1 MSIKLDNIGG
11 MQIFKRTSPVWGIN
25 KFFVKGI
32 FFVSTKILFLLFF
45 LNAAKVSSQTIP
57 TCDKTLTLT
66 TGETLVMSTHSVA
79 NNTTTCIVGD
89 ATNTLSGSMNVQYN
103 ANLILCGPM
112 NITGSISVWP
122 YWTTGYSYGKVYAVD
137 FSLWSGSFAWQQG
150 AGVQK
155 KQLSNSC
162 DFVAGCSPPT
172 AESIGNAQTIC
183 YNGDPIALTS
193 GGDGGATGFEWQDSI
208 DGGTWTTIGGA
219 TSETYDPPSDQTVDI
234 WYRRRGTKCS
244 PTTEYSAYTSAIK
257 ITVNPSVDAGSI
269 GNAQTICYNGDPAT
283 LTSTAAASDGD
294 GSYVYEWFYSTT
306 GGAPWVSI
314 GSSNSETYDPGTLTA
329 DRWYKR
335 AVTSC
340 GETKETSAV
349 KVTVNPSVDAGSIG
363 TAHTTC
369 YNGDPNLL
377 TDETSVS
384 GGDGTY
390 SYNWYW
396 SPNGTG
402 SWTSLG
408 VDASNYDPSSGLTAD
423 RWYKREVSSCGET
436 KETSALKVT
445 ISLLPTV
452 SAVLSSERCGSGTL
466 SLQAFSSS
474 DSIEWFSSSLGGS
487 SIGFGSPWL
496 TPILSSDSI
505 FYAEAVNSD
514 GCRSDIR
521 TAVLAEIH
529 ALPEV
534 NLGNDTSI
542 CTNMNITFDA
552 LVGSS
557 WLWSNGEDSRSI
569 NVDSAATYDVVVT
582 SSEGC
587 IGYDTI
593 VLSLDSLPII
603 NLGRDT
609 SICSVANIVLDAG
622 ASKGDDFLW
631 VPSNEISSSITVNSV
646 NEYSVSVT
654 DGEGCI
660 GRDTI
665 VVGINNNPSVDLGI
679 DRTICFKDSVT
690 FDAGAGFDYLW
701 STGETNQTIT
711 VGSSTN
717 YSVIITDSFA
727 CSDTD
732 SVNLYIDSLPVV
744 ELGNDTSIC
753 ADQTITFD
761 AGGPGYNYKWL
772 PNNESSRTI
781 SGVNIADR
789 YSVEITDGNGCK
801 GFDTI
806 HLSIDTLPFI
816 DLGPDSSLCDGDS
829 MVLNAGSP
837 YEYIWSPMSTTSQ
850 YVTIKEAGSYTVSIT
865 DSNGCVNTDDIS
877 VALDTIPVIDLGN
890 DTSICQFE
898 TIMLGVPGIE
908 GTMQWNTLDTGALIL
923 ASIPGEYSV
932 TITDANGCVG
942 YDTLKLDLDTLP
954 VIDLGPDTSI
964 CFGDSLFIDAQ
975 KGVSWIWNTGAV
987 TRDLTVT
994 SANNYRVIVTDS
1006 NECKGQDELD
1016 LTVNEL
1022 PLVDLGN
1029 DTSICADS
1037 SLIIYAGNVGSEIVW
1052 NTLDTG
1058 GVLLVQNPNV
1068 YSVAVTDTNGC
1079 INYDTL
1085 LVEQDSLPIVFLGN
1099 DTSICADST
1108 LSINANQ
1115 PLAASYLW
1123 NTGQNSSSIIV
1134 DSSGNYR
1141 VAVTTTKGCVGYG
1154 ELNLSINNLPLPD
1167 LGVDMNLCQGDSII
1181 FRNTLSDVDVSWLP
1195 NYSSVDSIIVFV
1207 SGSYVIAVTDSN
1219 NCVGYDTALVTV
1231 HALPDVDLGLDR
1243 QFCEGE
1249 ERVINAGNDGE
1260 IYIWNTGDSVA
1271 QINVVES
1278 GEYYVQVYNSENCS
1292 RSDTIVVVV
1301 DTVPE
1306 VNLGVDTSICNN
1318 ESLELI
1324 ANNNG
1329 ANYIWSTGETSSSI
1343 SVSQASLYWVSVTNS
1358 FNCSNSDSIVLQ
1370 VNPLPNVHLGIDQS
1384 VCDYLPISLG
1394 VVEKNALSYIW
1405 NTGEITDSIQTNIP
1419 GEYYISVIDTNNCF
1433 NSDTIQLSEGL
1444 DLDVVMSADSV
1455 ICIGD
1460 ETTVTITSVANET
1473 GILTYDWSTGDYS
1486 DEILVGVG
1494 GEYSV
1499 LIIDEKGCWGID
1511 TITIREQF
1519 PPSIELV
1526 ADSLWMCSM
1535 EEAKETVN
1543 ISAMHSG
1550 SYVEWDDGSIG
1561 ESYVTEESGLFQAKV
1576 VDSFGCSAEDTI
1588 TIHEYCRL
1596 VDLTLPN
1603 IFTPDGDGINDD
1615 FIPFELEWEDLDYMM
1630 ANLTYINFRVYNR
1643 WGKMVFFSSGVVPR
1657 WDGFNTKGAKSP
1669 HGTYFWIVEYGDI
1682 HDRSFQ
1688 NNGFVRLN

>member
-1 MSIKLDNIGG
+1 
-11 MQIFKRTSPVWGIN
+11 MQKFKRTAHFAVVFNPFLNSSCAN
-25 KFFVKGI
+25 FVKKSLLISALLFG
-32 FFVSTKILFLLFF
+32 FVSKAQPPACTST
-45 LNAAKVSSQTIP
+45 LN
-57 TCDKTLTLT
+57 
-66 TGETLVMSTHSVA
+66 
-79 NNTTTCIVGD
+79 
-89 ATNTLSGSMNVQYN
+89 SGSGTRVVNSGEVVCVPSGSGY
-103 ANLILCGPM
+103 
-112 NITGSISVWP
+112 TGSFLINSGGQVVICKGTFTGSVTNQPGGIIWDSP
-122 YWTTGYSYGKVYAVD
+122 SVNYVGVLANFGTRNTNASNCAPAC
-137 FSLWSGSFAWQQG
+137 SPLNSGSIG
-150 AGVQK
+150 
-155 KQLSNSC
+155 
-162 DFVAGCSPPT
+162 T
-172 AESIGNAQTIC
+172 AHTIC
-183 YNGDPIALTS
+183 YDGDPNNLTNVASPS
-193 GGDGGATGFEWQDSI
+193 GGDGSFLYQWQISSSGTGGWSNI
-208 DGGTWTTIGGA
+208 AGA
-219 TSETYDPPSDQTVDI
+219 TSDEYNPSGGLTADR
-234 WYRRRGTKCS
+234 WYRRRVKSCGL
-244 PTTEYSAYTSAIK
+244 TEFSGSIK
-257 ITVNPSVDAGSI
+257 VTVNPSVDAGSI

-349 KVTVNPSVDAGSIG
+349 KVTVNPSVDAGAIGSSQTVCSGENLASLSSIID
-363 TAHTTC
+363 A
-369 YNGDPNLL
+369 
-377 TDETSVS
+377 S
-384 GGDGTY
+384 GGDGSYVYEWFWSASGIAPWVSVSSSNSATY
-390 SYNWYW
+390 DR
-396 SPNGTG
+396 P
-402 SWTSLG
+402 
-408 VDASNYDPSSGLTAD
+408 SGLFTD
-423 RWYKREVSSCGET
+423 RWYKRVVSSCGQIE
-436 KETSALKVT
+436 ETST
-445 ISLLPTV
+445 IKITVSELPTV

-529 ALPEV
+529 SLPEV

-557 WLWSNGEDSRSI
+557 WLWSNGENSRSI

-593 VLSLDSLPII
+593 ILSLDSLPII

-609 SICSVANIVLDAG
+609 SICSVSNIVLDAG

-660 GRDTI
+660 GKDTI

-690 FDAGAGFDYLW
+690 FDAGPGFDYLW
-701 STGETNQTIT
+701 STGEKNQTIT

-964 CFGDSLFIDAQ
+964 CFGDSLFIVAQ

-1006 NECKGQDELD
+1006 NGCKGQDELD

-1324 ANNNG
+1324 ANNSG

-1630 ANLTYINFRVYNR
+1630 ANLTYIKFRVYNR